1 MKIFKKI
8 LSAIILALGTLMVI
22 GLLLTFSIQTP
33 ASDVKMASYI
43 LGPIGA
49 FLILLGIKLWDWTR
63 IKMILGIVF
72 TIIGIFFL
80 FGGIVQ
86 LNSVLI
92 SAIIQV
98 VYVVVFLPIGVLL
111 IINQYKSDKKL
122 KNKSSIKTEKQ

>member
-8 LSAIILALGTLMVI
+8 LSEIILALGTLMVI